1 MGITDRFYANLRF
14 LKDLNFVTLYVISAF
29 IIFIPLTFML
39 KKINTFDN
47 KFNLVFILFSI
58 FPFVLLMFLASDWG
72 RWIYIIAMI
81 ILGIKLQFKIKS
93 ISNFDY
99 SILIKVALFSVIGFY
114 IFFYNLSHCCIK
126 NLFFYGMNQN
136 FQLLGNLIFDNL
148 KIIKHIKY

>member
-1 MGITDRFYANLRF
+1 
-14 LKDLNFVTLYVISAF
+14 
-29 IIFIPLTFML
+29 
-39 KKINTFDN
+39 
-47 KFNLVFILFSI
+47 
-58 FPFVLLMFLASDWG
+58 MFLASDWG

-126 NLFFYGMNQN
+126 NLLFYGMNQN

-148 KIIKHIKY
+148 KIIEHIKY